1 MVLMGIRGRKAGG
14 FGSLQAGNAARISGG
29 TPVYPKSLRIAGISG
44 RKSAF
49 RADQTGLNI
58 QIEGIELTT
67 ANFFPSQRAHGG
79 IVGTPLGFGDD
90 QLDIPGS
97 AS

>member
-1 MVLMGIRGRKAGG
+1 
-14 FGSLQAGNAARISGG
+14 
-29 TPVYPKSLRIAGISG
+29 VYPKSLRIAGISG

-58 QIEGIELTT
+58 QIERVELTT
-67 ANFFPSQRAHGG
+67 ADFFPSQRAHGG

-90 QLDIPGS
+90 QLDIPGL